1 MNSVIVL
8 QARTN
13 SSRLPGKVLLPIK
26 GIPLVVLAAKRA
38 SNTGCHVIVT
48 TSQERSDD
56 GLVALLHSHGLKYF
70 RGSLENVLDRVVSA
84 LVEYDDQTVVFRLT
98 ADNVFP
104 DGALLDEMKNEFLDK
119 NIEYLCCNGKRSGL
133 PYGMSV
139 EVTRL
144 CNLREAAKKSTS
156 AHDHEHVTP
165 YVIRKHGVVYFEK
178 YKSLKKGHYRC
189 TVDCLD
195 DYFNIQKVFSE
206 AGDPINESSFELV
219 RRLEHAPFQPFSSTP
234 TTRLVFGTAQL
245 GSDYGIANTTG
256 QPNSLQCQ
264 QLLKTAIANGV
275 IYLDTAHAYGGS
287 EAMIGWSLRNG
298 WEGRAKIITKLSLL
312 QECPQDAPV
321 SVLNAFVDASIYKS
335 CSALR
340 VQKIDVLMLHR
351 SSHLFDWNGGVWQ
364 RLLDHKSSGIIGE
377 LGVSVQNPEELAAIL
392 SNPAV
397 QYIQLPFNLLD
408 WRWDSIISE
417 ILSIKATRKLT
428 IHVRSALLQGLLPS
442 LDDSHW
448 LCANV
453 DQPAP
458 ITDWLLNQAS
468 ICRRASVTDL
478 CLSYV
483 NALKWVDGIAIGM
496 ESMTQLIEN
505 TNCFNRQPLN
515 ESQVAKIQNSR
526 PKLKEATLNPALWVK
541 QP

>member
-38 SNTGCHVIVT
+38 SNTGCNVIVT

-56 GLVALLHSHGLKYF
+56 GLVEILQSYGLKYF
-70 RGSLENVLDRVVSA
+70 RGSLENVLDRIVSA
-84 LVEYDDQTVVFRLT
+84 LIDYDDQTVVFRLT
-98 ADNVFP
+98 ADNIFP
-104 DGALLDEMKNEFLDK
+104 DGALLDEMENEFLDK
-119 NIEYLCCNGKRSGL
+119 NIEYLCCNDKCSGL

-144 CNLREAAKKSTS
+144 CNLREAANKSTIP
-156 AHDHEHVTP
+156 HDYEHVTP
-165 YVIRKHGVVYFEK
+165 YVIRKYGAVYFEK
-178 YKSLKKGHYRC
+178 YNSLKKEHYRC
-189 TVDCLD
+189 TIDCLD
-195 DYFNIQKVFSE
+195 DYLSIQKVFSDV
-206 AGDPINESSFELV
+206 GDPINESSFDLV
-219 RRLEHAPFQPFSSTP
+219 KRLEHAPLQPFSSTP

-245 GSDYGIANTTG
+245 GSNYGIANTIG
-256 QPNSLQCQ
+256 QPNSLDCQ
-264 QLLKTAIANGV
+264 KLLKTAIANGV

-287 EAMIGWSLRNG
+287 EAMIGRSLIDG

-312 QECPQDAPV
+312 QECPKDAPL

-335 CSALR
+335 CMALR

-351 SSHLFDWNGGVWQ
+351 SSHLFNWNGGLWR
-364 RLLDHKSSGIIGE
+364 RLLDHKSSGTIGE
-377 LGVSVQNPEELAAIL
+377 LGVSVQNPEELAAVL
-392 SNPAV
+392 SNPAI

-408 WRWDSIISE
+408 WRWDSIIAE
-417 ILSIKATRKLT
+417 ILSIKATRRLT

-442 LDDSHW
+442 LDDNHW

-453 DQPAP
+453 AQPSS
-458 ITDWLLNQAS
+458 IKDWLLNQAS
-468 ICRRASVTDL
+468 ICKRASITDL

-496 ESMTQLIEN
+496 ESMSQLIEN
-505 TNCFNRQPLN
+505 INYFNRQPLS
-515 ESQVAKIQNSR
+515 ESQVAKIQKSR

-541 QP
+541 